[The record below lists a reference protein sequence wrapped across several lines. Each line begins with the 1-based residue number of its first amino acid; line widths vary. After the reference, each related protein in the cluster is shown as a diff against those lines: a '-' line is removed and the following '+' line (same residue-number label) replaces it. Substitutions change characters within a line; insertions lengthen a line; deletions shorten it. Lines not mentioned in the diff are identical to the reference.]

1 MGMELADW
9 LVLRGAKTLILTSRS
24 NNTTGYQQMRM
35 KLWKSY
41 GVTAIISN
49 ADISNQKEVHTLLT
63 HAEYLGS
70 VAAIFNLA
78 GVRFY

>member
-24 NNTTGYQQMRM
+24 KETTGYQQMRM

-41 GVTAIISN
+41 GVTTIVSN
-49 ADISNQKEVHTLLT
+49 ADITNQKEVYTLLT
-63 HAEYLGS
+63 HAEYVGS
-70 VAAIFNLA
+70 IGAIFNLA
-78 GVRFY
+78 GVRLY